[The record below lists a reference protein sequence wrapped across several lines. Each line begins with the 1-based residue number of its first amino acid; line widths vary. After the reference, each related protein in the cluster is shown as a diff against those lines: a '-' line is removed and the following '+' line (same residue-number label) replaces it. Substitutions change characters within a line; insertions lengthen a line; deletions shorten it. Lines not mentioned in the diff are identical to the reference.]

1 MRRQSRLDAALF
13 VVAREGI
20 AMRARPTR
28 RGLGVLALT
37 AVAALVLSGCAAS
50 TPEPDPTP
58 TGSASTTPEPEAS
71 PSGPILRPGEAAAA
85 NRQFFDL
92 LNTDYFEA
100 NGKGDGRSIV
110 DNLIDNGFSK
120 QDMEV
125 TPDSTHIGLAAD
137 SIVVS
142 VRIKGECLLGQFT
155 PDNYVSSIEPLLG
168 TGGCLVGKTRAIDW

>member
-1 MRRQSRLDAALF
+1 MRVRPAHRT
-13 VVAREGI
+13 G
-20 AMRARPTR
+20 RAI
-28 RGLGVLALT
+28 ALT
-37 AVAALVLSGCAAS
+37 LAAAVALSGCVAS
-50 TPEPDPTP
+50 TPQPTATPSNEASVAPSPEATP
-58 TGSASTTPEPEAS
+58 T
-71 PSGPILRPGEAAAA
+71 GPILRPGEAAAA

-92 LNTDYFEA
+92 INTEYQDA
-100 NGKGDGRSIV
+100 NGQGDGRSIV

-125 TPDSTHIGLAAD
+125 TPDSTAIGLATD

-155 PDNYVSSIEPLLG
+155 PEEYVSSVEPLLG